1 QSPPATGVDPATA
14 PDGAGPATPF
24 GVVDGAAA
32 TPEAL
37 VVATGPVTAGA
48 DWLAVAES
56 AEPEGS
62 RALDAAAAVWL
73 FAAGIVLARP
83 AVVAPTPSINA
94 ASDQFDNRRTRR
106 SPL

>member
-1 QSPPATGVDPATA
+1 
-14 PDGAGPATPF
+14 
-24 GVVDGAAA
+24 
-32 TPEAL
+32 
-37 VVATGPVTAGA
+37 VTAGA

-83 AVVAPTPSINA
+83 AVVAPTPSSNA

-106 SPL
+106 SPLSRGKRGGLGFEVAGEPGNRVLVRSG